1 MVNNTTN
8 LELNKQLNN
17 TNIQGFENSDI
28 KKQFSDTEVSNAYN
42 INPEAANFEPASS
55 AKKAT
60 SFR

>member
-28 KKQFSDTEVSNAYN
+28 KN
-42 INPEAANFEPASS
+42 NFPIL
-55 AKKAT
+55 K
-60 SFR
+60 FQMLII